1 MREPQNKTFPIKLT
15 LNCGGKLLDLST
27 PKVMAIL
34 NVTPDSF
41 YDGGKSSDIGQ
52 VISQAEK
59 HINDGADIIDIG
71 AVSTRP
77 KSDMVP
83 VSEELNRLIPTIKQ
97 IKDHFP
103 DVIISADTFR
113 ASVAIEA
120 AKAGA
125 TIINDISGG
134 TMDSK
139 MFQAVIDLQLPYV
152 LMHIK
157 GTPQTMQDNPAY
169 DSVVDEVFKFFLDKS
184 SQLKTM
190 GAKDIML
197 DLGFGFGKTL
207 EHNYELLNGM
217 QKYKNL
223 ELPILA
229 GLSRKSMINKVLGT
243 KASEALNGT
252 TALNM
257 IALQNGARL
266 LRVHDVKHAVECIK
280 LAGQIHLTS

>member
-1 MREPQNKTFPIKLT
+1 
-15 LNCGGKLLDLST
+15 
-27 PKVMAIL
+27 
-34 NVTPDSF
+34 
-41 YDGGKSSDIGQ
+41 
-52 VISQAEK
+52 
-59 HINDGADIIDIG
+59 
-71 AVSTRP
+71 
-77 KSDMVP
+77 MVP